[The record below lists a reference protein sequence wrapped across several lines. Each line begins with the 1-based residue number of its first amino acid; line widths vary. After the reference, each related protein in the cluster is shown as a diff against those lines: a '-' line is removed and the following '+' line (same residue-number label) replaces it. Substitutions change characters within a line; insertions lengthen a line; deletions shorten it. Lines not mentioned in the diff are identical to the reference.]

1 VTWRVLPCWGGTGV
15 GVDGTAVAVGSDG
28 VGVGISEAA
37 MRVELS
43 AQPFITITAI
53 VRKVTKN
60 MVYVFISGLQ
70 LCMVFIAASKV
81 W

>member
-1 VTWRVLPCWGGTGV
+1 
-15 GVDGTAVAVGSDG
+15 

-70 LCMVFIAASKV
+70 LCMVFIVASKV

>member
-1 VTWRVLPCWGGTGV
+1 LG
-15 GVDGTAVAVGSDG
+15 GTAVAVGSASM
-28 VGVGISEAA
+28 GVGISEVA
-37 MRVELS
+37 MRVELG
-43 AQPFITITAI
+43 AQPFIIIAVI